1 MAGSGKNKK
10 MKVLMVS
17 RDRTIFDKD
26 SETRRRMIEY
36 GHLASELHI
45 VVLSQKPKGKKQG
58 SNFGFENKKFNNV
71 FLYPTNSVNRWF
83 YIFDAYRIAK
93 RIIGCYPSASRGYL
107 VSCQDPFEAG
117 LAGWLIKRKFGLAL
131 ELQVHTD
138 FLSPHFRRESFLNK
152 IRVLLAEFLLPR
164 ASCVRVVSE
173 RIRDSLKVG
182 GGRALKTDPFVLPI
196 FVDVDTIKKAS
207 IKVNLRQKYPQ
218 FDFIVLMA
226 GRLSR
231 EKNIGLAVR
240 AMAEIVKIHP
250 KVGLIIVGNGP
261 EKSKLKLQVLNRKL
275 GDNVIFEEA
284 VPFEILISYYKS
296 ADLFLLTSN
305 YEGYGRTI
313 VEAAVAGCKIL
324 STEVG
329 VAREILPME
338 SIFEPGNRKALEE
351 KIVKAL
357 EGEIGSVRQFSF
369 PTKAQYLEKY
379 KAGWL
384 ACLGS

>member
-1 MAGSGKNKK
+1 
-10 MKVLMVS
+10 
-17 RDRTIFDKD
+17 
-26 SETRRRMIEY
+26 MIEY